1 MIISGIIITIALV
14 SYYLYLYFLKLPP
27 KGSVSYY
34 KYRWRQ
40 ITN

>member
-1 MIISGIIITIALV
+1 MIIGGILIAIALTT
-14 SYYLYLYFLKLPP
+14 YYLYYPKLPP
-27 KGSVSYY
+27 KGSVAYY